1 MYFFEDEAEFF
12 LAYNAEIDKVKR
24 QTGATFQTVDKQ
36 IEEFLL
42 DIKELRKTCVE
53 LEEDIFN
60 LDVIEKEQN
69 EDWSKYLMR
78 SNNDGCEKYGF
89 GISSGSIYCVKTSKV
104 ANGKQGHQFCIL
116 SVSNKIDAGEIELH
130 KVLGEALQVLIT
142 NGYKIE
148 AVVCSLQCGYCY
160 NSNFSEIERIM
171 RPFSISDDNYQGI
184 FDISDVKT
192 HSFNG
197 SGSYFML
204 EYLEDMMRRKDKTK
218 RNLILKN
225 FEGKCLIERCEN
237 IIKNIFKTVSVLF
250 GSWFGYRRFDMPI
263 NTQATVRWEQ
273 GSIRKVL
280 RIFRLK
286 TNATFQ
292 REESEFSPNIPK
304 VFVSKLS
311 DVQILTRDN
320 FINPRFKIPPKPEK
334 TDDIKTDGIHSQII
348 SRMLLKKLKSSE
360 EVGKKWWERKNKHL
374 SSELQKAKEASQ
386 TRIESWQTSKSNNFT
401 EVDPLTGPKNVPP
414 QSLVD
419 DPQDDPQQTSKK
431 ANPKDRGYV
440 YCATNEFL
448 EEDSVF
454 KIGLSQYLPARMNQL
469 TGGTTSTAGFKA
481 IFWIYIND
489 MSAIEKLLFN
499 ALDDFRLPAKRGK
512 NNNSRPEFFQVP
524 RETVRIL
531 FEHTATTGNGIF
543 CQKEFIHSAQRA
555 KCFAQ
560 STHLP
565 TVQEFET
572 ETIDYYP
579 TLLSTRVKEAFRK
592 ET

>member
-24 QTGATFQTVDKQ
+24 QTGATFQTVDNE

-184 FDISDVKT
+184 FDISAVKT

-263 NTQATVRWEQ
+263 NTQATVRWDQ

-348 SRMLLKKLKSSE
+348 SRMLLKKLKSWE
-360 EVGKKWWERKNKHL
+360 EVGKK
-374 SSELQKAKEASQ
+374 
-386 TRIESWQTSKSNNFT
+386 
-401 EVDPLTGPKNVPP
+401 
-414 QSLVD
+414 
-419 DPQDDPQQTSKK
+419 
-431 ANPKDRGYV
+431 
-440 YCATNEFL
+440 
-448 EEDSVF
+448 
-454 KIGLSQYLPARMNQL
+454 
-469 TGGTTSTAGFKA
+469 
-481 IFWIYIND
+481 
-489 MSAIEKLLFN
+489 
-499 ALDDFRLPAKRGK
+499 
-512 NNNSRPEFFQVP
+512 
-524 RETVRIL
+524 
-531 FEHTATTGNGIF
+531 
-543 CQKEFIHSAQRA
+543 
-555 KCFAQ
+555 
-560 STHLP
+560 
-565 TVQEFET
+565 
-572 ETIDYYP
+572 
-579 TLLSTRVKEAFRK
+579 
-592 ET
+592 